1 MQRNLFLKINKQM
14 FCAIDEW
21 IELNVE
27 LIRNMEEEVKII
39 LNERIKS
46 AGPVESPLVALSEAS
61 HVSK

>member
-1 MQRNLFLKINKQM
+1 M